1 MKQLIFAVL
10 LTLSFYGFGQTKVY
24 IGEFASLSSLIYE
37 VRPQQITRF
46 TNAANKAP
54 YLFRQG
60 NLIYFDSRKSFTDV
74 LYTIEDN
81 HIYKGNSTSS
91 FDLLYTLQDD
101 RLYVGDGRFNQTCL
115 FTFKDGKIYRG
126 DSGSAFD
133 VLMCYELENPE
144 DLIIIAAIIAP
155 Y

>member
-1 MKQLIFAVL
+1 MKQLIFAFL
-10 LTLSFYGFGQTKVY
+10 LIITFSGFGQSKVY
-24 IGEFASLSSLIYE
+24 TGEFVSLSSLIYE
-37 VRPQQITRF
+37 IQPQQIIRF
-46 TNAANKAP
+46 SNAANKAP

-74 LYTIEDN
+74 LYTIEDH